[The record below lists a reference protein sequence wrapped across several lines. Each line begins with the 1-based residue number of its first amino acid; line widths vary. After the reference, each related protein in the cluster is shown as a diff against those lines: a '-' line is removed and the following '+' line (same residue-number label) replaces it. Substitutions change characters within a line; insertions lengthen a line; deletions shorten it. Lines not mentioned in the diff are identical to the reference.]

1 MNKKAQFVLREHKI
15 TDFVT
20 RGDKAYESIH
30 EFLATELELKEL
42 QFVLKAMTGLED
54 QEVSMLIGKNLN
66 GQAFQEMIEAHEASL
81 NEFARQCSGWLRAA
95 ALDAVLL
102 RATRQIR
109 TNEAGT
115 VKWLEDV
122 DGNDILIF
130 DKVVP
135 FEDSFKEF
143 AAEHLPTNYGW
154 RLVQVDG
161 TGKEEVVANVDIQ
174 ED

>member
-1 MNKKAQFVLREHKI
+1 MKKAQFVLREHKI

-20 RGDKAYESIH
+20 RGDRAYESIH

-42 QFVLKAMTGLED
+42 HFVLKAMTGLED
-54 QEVSMLIGKNLN
+54 QEVSMLIGKQLN
-66 GQAFQEMIEAHEASL
+66 GQAFQEIIDAHEVSMA
-81 NEFARQCSGWLRAA
+81 EFTRQSSQWLRAA
-95 ALDAVLL
+95 AMEAVLL

-109 TNEAGT
+109 SNDEGT

-122 DGNDILIF
+122 DGNDIAIF

-135 FEDSFKEF
+135 YDEQFKAF

-154 RLVQVDG
+154 RLVQVDE
-161 TGKEEVVANVDIQ
+161 TGKEEVVASVNIQQ